1 VVVAVRLGRS
11 TAIVMSVKGGD
22 TTPAGSCTCRG
33 GWVSLADRSRPGQA
47 EVMINVLWVGLPR
60 LHQASVDQ
68 LSVYNF
74 AIED

>member
-33 GWVSLADRSRPGQA
+33 GWVSLADRW
-47 EVMINVLWVGLPR
+47 L
-60 LHQASVDQ
+60 
-68 LSVYNF
+68 
-74 AIED
+74 